1 MLEEDTED
9 KISTSINNFNQLI
22 KELKILMPAPEL
34 EYISQRH
41 KIFERLEKQLIQ
53 SSNKSKTSDKSKK
66 ALADTQQDFR
76 AINSFRRDIDFFLT
90 KLVAQSQQQAKQAE
104 QELTGVQDIA
114 SQMSYVTVILLA
126 LLVLAKLLLI
136 LQPVVSS
143 LKQLQ
148 EGATAIGNGDLAYRL
163 NINTGDEI
171 EQLAQ
176 EFNNMATNLGNSQ
189 EILKQQLKEIQ
200 IAKEAAEVAN
210 RSKSEFLAN
219 MNHEL
224 RTPLN
229 GILGYTQILKR
240 DSEIANK
247 HKQGLG
253 TIHHCASHLLTLIN
267 DILDFSKLEV
277 QKMELYPQD
286 FHLANFLTATVDIC
300 NIKAQQKGI
309 FLNYQP
315 DKQLPIAVN
324 ADDKRLR
331 QVLLNLLSNAVK
343 FTDNGGVNF
352 RVQVLQRGAN
362 SDQNWR
368 IRFQIEDSGIGIEP
382 DKLAKI
388 FLPFEQAG
396 KQQRNAEGTGL
407 GLAISRQIV
416 QIMGGDIQV
425 ESVLGKG
432 SIFSF
437 EVELPGAIEWIDRDE
452 LSFRKIIGYQGDR
465 LTIVVVDDNQA
476 NRDVVI
482 NMLQPLGF
490 RMFAAENGQQGL
502 EKIRQI
508 RPDLVITDIL
518 MPVMDGW
525 EMTSCLRKLS
535 NFATMPII
543 ASSAHLS
550 RVDRQSTIDVGCT
563 GFLPKPFDFTSLLKV
578 LQKNL
583 LLQWIEEREPD
594 INKPSLQGSEI
605 TKFVK
610 PPSESLKFLYEA
622 AKDGFIAD
630 VRHEAYRLKQ
640 IDSQYIPFAN
650 KLLELSQS
658 FDDEAI
664 LNLVKPLV

>member
-1 MLEEDTED
+1 
-9 KISTSINNFNQLI
+9 
-22 KELKILMPAPEL
+22 MPAPEL

-104 QELTGVQDIA
+104 QELTEVQDIA

-126 LLVLAKLLLI
+126 LLVLAKFLVI

-148 EGATAIGNGDLAYRL
+148 EGATAIGNEDLAYRL

-300 NIKAQQKGI
+300 NIKAEQKGI

-315 DKQLPIAVN
+315 DEQLPIAVN

-343 FTDNGGVNF
+343 FTDDGGVTF
-352 RVQVLQRGAN
+352 RVQILNSGTN

-368 IRFQIEDSGIGIEP
+368 ISFQVEDSGIGIEP

-396 KQQRNAEGTGL
+396 KQQLNAEGTGL

-416 QIMGGDIQV
+416 QMMGGDIHV
-425 ESVLGKG
+425 ESVLGRG
-432 SIFSF
+432 SVFWF
-437 EVELPGAIEWIDRDE
+437 EVELPGATEWNHRDQ
-452 LSFRKIIGYQGDR
+452 LSFSKIIGYQGDR
-465 LTIVVVDDNQA
+465 LTIVVVGDNQA

-490 RMFAAENGQQGL
+490 RMFAAEDGKQGL
-502 EKIRQI
+502 GKIRQI
-508 RPDLVITDIL
+508 KPDLVITDIL

-525 EMTSCLRKLS
+525 EMISSLRKLS
-535 NFATMPII
+535 DFATMPII

-550 RVDRQSTIDVGCT
+550 KVDRQSTIDAGCT
-563 GFLPKPFDFTSLLKV
+563 GFLAKPFDLNSLLKV

-583 LLQWIEEREPD
+583 SLQWVEEPELN

-610 PPSESLKFLYEA
+610 PPSESLKILYEA